1 MDLLEDKEIILI
13 LGNLISDKE
22 IVVAVVLREFKE
34 VNPEFESSFNDCED
48 YKQTLRNYY
57 EGSGEFL
64 EFYQYFLVFE
74 NKYPNDF
81 KKAYQCA
88 VVKFKLKK
96 KNNEPSLS
104 NFKSYLEFF
113 HNKNWVEEKCNEV
126 VIGDISFSN
135 IKTLANKCVV
145 NNIDKIYKEE
155 KITYKRNWDLYRFP
169 YGRDYKYG

>member
-1 MDLLEDKEIILI
+1 MFE
-13 LGNLISDKE
+13 
-22 IVVAVVLREFKE
+22 VVLNDFKE
-34 VNPEFESSFNDCED
+34 VKPEFESSFNEYEDC
-48 YKQTLRNYY
+48 KQTVRNDYVCR
-57 EGSGEFL
+57 GECFG
-64 EFYQYFLVFE
+64 FYQYFLAFG
-74 NKYPNDF
+74 NNYPNDF
-81 KKAYQCA
+81 KKAYQCDF
-88 VVKFKLKK
+88 VKFKLKK
-96 KNNEPSLS
+96 KYNEPSLS